1 MGQSMRDIK
10 RRIRSVKNTQ
20 QITKAMEM
28 VSAAKLR
35 RVQAQVLAGRPFAEK
50 LQEALGRLLS
60 SATGAKR
67 RVDHPLLE
75 ARPVKKV
82 CYVVIAADRG
92 LAGGYNANLI
102 RKATDTLAAEEREYE
117 LITVGRRVR
126 DFFVKRDYPIH
137 DEYTQVGDEI
147 DFAEARDLARRLMD
161 AYKDGVFDEIYLIY
175 SSFVN
180 VSLHRPTV
188 TRLLPLNRPEAP
200 VESDADKADTAEFV
214 GSEESEELEYIY
226 EPDATTLLRIL
237 LPRFVETLV
246 YRALMEAKASEH
258 GARMVAM
265 RNASDNAEELIEGL
279 TLSFNRARQA
289 SITTELA
296 EIVGGANALISG

>member
-28 VSAAKLR
+28 VAAAKLR
-35 RVQAQVLAGRPFAEK
+35 RVQGQVLAGRPFAEK
-50 LQEALGRLLS
+50 LQEVLGRLLS
-60 SATGAKR
+60 SAAAAKR
-67 RVDHPLLE
+67 RVEHPLLA
-75 ARPVKKV
+75 ARPVNKV

-102 RKATDTLAAEEREYE
+102 RKATETLSAEEREYE
-117 LITVGRRVR
+117 LIVVGRRVR
-126 DFFVKRDYPIH
+126 DFFAKRNYPIY
-137 DEYTQVGDEI
+137 DEYTQIGDEI
-147 DFAEARDLARRLMD
+147 DFAEAKELARRLMD
-161 AYKDGVFDEIYLIY
+161 AFKEGEFDEIYLVY
-175 SSFVN
+175 SAFVN
-180 VSLHRPTV
+180 VSVHRPTV
-188 TRLLPLNRPEAP
+188 TRLLPLARPEASAD
-200 VESDADKADTAEFV
+200 SDAAKPNAAES
-214 GSEESEELEYIY
+214 GESEEMEYIY
-226 EPDATTLLRIL
+226 EPNASTLLGIL

>member
-1 MGQSMRDIK
+1 MRDIK

-28 VSAAKLR
+28 VAAAKLR

-50 LQEALGRLLS
+50 LQETLGRLLS
-60 SATGAKR
+60 SATADKR
-67 RVDHPLLE
+67 RVEHPLLA
-75 ARPVKKV
+75 ARPVEKV

-92 LAGGYNANLI
+92 LAGGYNANVI
-102 RKATDTLAAEEREYE
+102 RKATETLSAAEHEYE

-126 DFFVKRDYPIH
+126 DFFVKRNYPIH
-137 DEYTQVGDEI
+137 DEYIQIGDEV
-147 DFAEARDLARRLMD
+147 DFAEAKELARRLMH
-161 AYKDGVFDEIYLIY
+161 AYTDGVFDEIYLIY
-175 SSFVN
+175 SAFIN

-188 TRLLPLNRPEAP
+188 TRLLPLARPETP
-200 VESDADKADTAEFV
+200 DASAGAADTA
-214 GSEESEELEYIY
+214 GGEELEYIY
-226 EPDATTLLRIL
+226 EPDASTLLGIL

-265 RNASDNAEELIEGL
+265 RNASDNAEELIEDL

-289 SITTELA
+289 SITKELA

>member
-1 MGQSMRDIK
+1 MRDIK

-28 VSAAKLR
+28 VAAAKLR
-35 RVQAQVLAGRPFAEK
+35 RVQGQVLAGRPFAEK

-60 SATGAKR
+60 SAAAAKR
-67 RVDHPLLE
+67 RVEHPLLA
-75 ARPVKKV
+75 ARPVNKV

-102 RKATDTLAAEEREYE
+102 RKATETLSAEEREYE
-117 LITVGRRVR
+117 LIVVGRRVR
-126 DFFVKRDYPIH
+126 DFFAKRNYPIY
-137 DEYTQVGDEI
+137 DEYTQIGDEI
-147 DFAEARDLARRLMD
+147 DFAEAKELARRLMD
-161 AYKDGVFDEIYLIY
+161 AFKEGEFDEIYLVY
-175 SSFVN
+175 SAFVN
-180 VSLHRPTV
+180 VSVHRPTV
-188 TRLLPLNRPEAP
+188 TRLLPLARPEASAD
-200 VESDADKADTAEFV
+200 SDAAKPNAAES
-214 GSEESEELEYIY
+214 GESEEMEYIY
-226 EPDATTLLRIL
+226 EPNASTLLGIL